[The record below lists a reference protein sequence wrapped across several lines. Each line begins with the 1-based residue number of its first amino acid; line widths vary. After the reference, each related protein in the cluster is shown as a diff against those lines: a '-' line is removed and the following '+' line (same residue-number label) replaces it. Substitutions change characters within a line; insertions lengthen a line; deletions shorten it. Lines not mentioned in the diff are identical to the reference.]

1 MPRRDRRPGPTPGG
15 RDASRAAAASQMLSY
30 FTGGVEQGSR
40 RDIIA
45 RLGGTT
51 AAARV
56 TGMSA
61 RQMRRWA
68 SGETRRPRNSTA
80 LRAMNRADAIERMR
94 GAGTRLGDDGTPTD
108 PSFIRAS
115 GHVRVNGDT
124 DTPTYA
130 YDREIGSQGYD
141 AGDPGLRLDDETIG
155 YVVDAVSEEDDGNV
169 QFAIESDL
177 SRNVVGVRHDP
188 SARDGE
194 GVGMFIDRLDQ
205 FEVRQQPSR
214 FWET

>member
-1 MPRRDRRPGPTPGG
+1 
-15 RDASRAAAASQMLSY
+15 MLSY

-40 RDIIA
+40 RDVIA

-68 SGETRRPRNSTA
+68 SGETRQPRNTTG
-80 LRAMNRADAIERMR
+80 LRALNRADAIERMR
-94 GAGTRLGDDGTPTD
+94 GTGMRLGDDGTPTD
-108 PSFIRAS
+108 PGFIRAS

-124 DTPTYA
+124 ETPTYA

-141 AGDPGLRLDDETIG
+141 AGDPGLRLDDETLG
-155 YVVDAVSEEDDGNV
+155 YVVDAVSEDNAGNV
-169 QFAIESDL
+169 QWAIESDL
-177 SRNVVGVRHDP
+177 SRNTVGARYDP

-194 GVGMFIDRLDQ
+194 GVGMFIDRLDR
-205 FEVRQQPSR
+205 FEVRQQPPPY
-214 FWET
+214 WQT